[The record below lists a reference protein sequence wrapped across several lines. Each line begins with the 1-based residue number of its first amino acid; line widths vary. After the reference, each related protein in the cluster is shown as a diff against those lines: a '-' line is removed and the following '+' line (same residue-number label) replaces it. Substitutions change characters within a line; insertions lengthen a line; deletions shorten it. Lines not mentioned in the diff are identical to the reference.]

1 MTGVEQSAKWVRAVS
16 DDDDDDD
23 MFQHA
28 DAVLQSDRQLPGQ
41 PPIPADRPR
50 HIVWVDT
57 DIMIIQSRYG
67 IDIVGDLVSRLFHTM
82 DDIIIIKCKNLDKSY
97 YIS

>member
-1 MTGVEQSAKWVRAVS
+1 MTGVEQSAKWVRAFSV
-16 DDDDDDD
+16 DDDDDDDNDDD

-57 DIMIIQSRYG
+57 DNRIIQSRCG
-67 IDIVGDLVSRLFHTM
+67 V
-82 DDIIIIKCKNLDKSY
+82 
-97 YIS
+97 

>member
-57 DIMIIQSRYG
+57 DIMIIQSRCG
-67 IDIVGDLVSRLFHTM
+67 V
-82 DDIIIIKCKNLDKSY
+82 
-97 YIS
+97 

>member
-16 DDDDDDD
+16 DDDGDD

-67 IDIVGDLVSRLFHTM
+67 V
-82 DDIIIIKCKNLDKSY
+82 
-97 YIS
+97 